1 MPSTFEKKKISWVQ
15 FELERLFRFLITM
28 NAIFLDSKNCE
39 LERKVVNFIRYVFY
53 ILAVSYLI
61 KRLIDGAMFE
71 SKETYQNDNILL
83 MAF

>member
-1 MPSTFEKKKISWVQ
+1 MPSTFEKKISWVQ

-53 ILAVSYLI
+53 IRRDFYTMKAPRNFYYLV
-61 KRLIDGAMFE
+61 
-71 SKETYQNDNILL
+71 
-83 MAF
+83 